1 MDPFHELCRRK
12 TVISARVEQNNFCS
26 LMDSCG
32 LFSPQ
37 TVDTLIWAC
46 IHGVVG
52 QIIYEYICLDLIIV
66 GSRIDILKV
75 LILLITY

>member
-1 MDPFHELCRRK
+1 MDPFYELCRRK
-12 TVISARVEQNNFCS
+12 TFISARVEQNNFCS

-46 IHGVVG
+46 IHGVNELPLYGVVG
-52 QIIYEYICLDLIIV
+52 QIIYEYIGLVLIIV
-66 GSRIDILKV
+66 GPRIDIL
-75 LILLITY
+75 